1 MSNNRIAVVIPVF
14 NEQSR
19 SSGQYLESLTE
30 IAWDMILVNDGST
43 DLSLEML
50 RKIESNHSN
59 VRVLNSPQNQGKAEA
74 IRSGFNILL
83 EGPSNY
89 DYVGFL
95 DADGAISKLD
105 SERIIHLSD
114 LKIRT
119 EGFDCIWSSRVGLS
133 GRDIQRTMFR
143 FYVGRLIRTI
153 IGIRHWNLP
162 YDTQSGFK
170 LFKFSDELKLTLEKK
185 FETRWFADVELLLR
199 LEASGKNYQIWEEPL
214 NLWREI
220 GQSSLKFGKFPSI
233 FIEIVRV
240 LKIKP
245 VQLPNQ

>member
-19 SSGQYLESLTE
+19 SSGQYLESLTD
-30 IAWDMILVNDGST
+30 IAWDIILVNDGST

-50 RKIESNHSN
+50 REIESTHLN
-59 VRVLNSPQNQGKAEA
+59 VRVLNLPHNQGKAEA
-74 IRSGFNILL
+74 IRAGFKSLL
-83 EGPSNY
+83 SSLSIY

-153 IGIRHWNLP
+153 VGFRHRNLP

-170 LFKFSDELKLTLEKK
+170 VFKFSEDLKLTLEKK

-199 LEASGKNYQIWEEPL
+199 LEASGKNYRIWEEPL
-214 NLWREI
+214 NLWQEI
-220 GQSSLKFGKFPSI
+220 GQSSLKFRKFPLI

-245 VQLPNQ
+245 AQLPN

>member
-1 MSNNRIAVVIPVF
+1 MSKNRIAVVIPVF

-19 SSGQYLESLTE
+19 SSGQYLESLTDM
-30 IAWDMILVNDGST
+30 AWDIILVNDGST

-50 RKIESNHSN
+50 RRIESTHLN

-74 IRSGFNILL
+74 IRAGFKILL
-83 EGPSNY
+83 DGPSNY

-105 SERIIHLSD
+105 SERIIQLSD

-119 EGFDCIWSSRVGLS
+119 ESFDCIWSSRVGLS

-170 LFKFSDELKLTLEKK
+170 VFKFSEELKLALEKK

-199 LEASGKNYQIWEEPL
+199 LEAFGRNYRIWEEPL
-214 NLWREI
+214 NLWQEI
-220 GQSSLKFGKFPSI
+220 GQSSLKFRKFPLI
-233 FIEIVRV
+233 FVEIVRV
-240 LKIKP
+240 WKIKP
-245 VQLPNQ
+245 VKLAN

>member
-19 SSGQYLESLTE
+19 SSGQYLESLTD
-30 IAWDMILVNDGST
+30 IAWDIILVNDGST
-43 DLSLEML
+43 DFSLEML
-50 RKIESNHSN
+50 REIESTHLN
-59 VRVLNSPQNQGKAEA
+59 VRVLNSPHNQGKAEA
-74 IRSGFNILL
+74 IRAGFKSLL
-83 EGPSNY
+83 DSLSIY

-105 SERIIHLSD
+105 SERIIHLAD

-153 IGIRHWNLP
+153 IGFRHRNLP

-170 LFKFSDELKLTLEKK
+170 VFKFSKELKLTLEKK

-199 LEASGKNYQIWEEPL
+199 LEASGKNYRIWEEPL
-214 NLWREI
+214 NLWQEI
-220 GQSSLKFGKFPSI
+220 GQSSLKFRKFPLI

-245 VQLPNQ
+245 AQLPN